1 MALTRKFLAAL
12 GIEADKVDEIIT
24 NHVETV
30 DALKAERDE
39 YKAYKADA
47 EKLPAIQEELDE
59 LKAGAY
65 KEKYEKEHADFE
77 NFKASIAEKE
87 TKAKKVNA
95 FKDILK
101 EIGVPEKRLDA
112 IVKVSA
118 VDDLDFNEDDTVKN
132 LGTLK
137 ASLKKEW
144 ADFIEKKTTQRARV
158 ETPPEGAD
166 DDKGGQPSLAAQIA
180 RRHYEQVYGKKEK
193 E

>member
-12 GIEADKVDEIIT
+12 GIEADKIDEIIT
-24 NHVETV
+24 NHVESV

-39 YKAYKADA
+39 YKSYKADA
-47 EKLPAIQEELDE
+47 EKLPAIQKELDE

-77 NFKASIAEKE
+77 NFKTSVAEKE

-95 FKDILK
+95 FKNILK

-132 LGTLK
+132 LDALK
-137 ASLKKEW
+137 TNLKKEW
-144 ADFIEKKTTQRARV
+144 ADFIEKKTTQGARV
-158 ETPPEGAD
+158 ETPPEGAG
-166 DDKGGQPSLAAQIA
+166 DKGGQPSLAAQIA
-180 RRHYEQVYGKKEK
+180 KRHYEQVYGKKEK

>member
-12 GIEADKVDEIIT
+12 GIEADKIDEIIS

-47 EKLPAIQEELDE
+47 EKLPAIQKELEE

-77 NFKASIAEKE
+77 NFKAGVAEKE

-95 FKDILK
+95 FKNILK

-118 VDDLDFNEDDTVKN
+118 VDDIDFNEDDTVKN
-132 LGTLK
+132 LDTLK
-137 ASLKKEW
+137 TSLKKEW

-158 ETPPEGAD
+158 ETPPEGTGD
-166 DDKGGQPSLAAQIA
+166 DGGQPSLAAQIA
-180 RRHYEQVYGKKEK
+180 KRHYEQVYGKKEK

>member
-12 GIEADKVDEIIT
+12 GIEADKIDEIIT
-24 NHVETV
+24 NHVETT

-39 YKAYKADA
+39 YKAYKEDA
-47 EKLPAIQEELDE
+47 EKLPAIQKELDE

-87 TKAKKVNA
+87 TKAKKVSA
-95 FKDILK
+95 FKNILK
-101 EIGVPEKRLDA
+101 EIGVPEKRLDT

-118 VDDLDFNEDDTVKN
+118 IDDIDFNKDDTVKN
-132 LGTLK
+132 LDTLK

-144 ADFIEKKTTQRARV
+144 ADFIEKKSTQGARV

-180 RRHYEQVYGKKEK
+180 KRHYEQVYGKKEK